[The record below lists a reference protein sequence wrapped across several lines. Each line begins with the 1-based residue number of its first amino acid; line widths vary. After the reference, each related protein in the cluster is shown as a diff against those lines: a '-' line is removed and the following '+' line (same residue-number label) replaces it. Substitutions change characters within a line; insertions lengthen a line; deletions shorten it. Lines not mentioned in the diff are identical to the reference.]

1 MISHNINIHA
11 DDYAISPSSDA
22 DVIALCKAGKLDSI
36 SIMPNMDICEKAC
49 KVFLF
54 EKEKFPKEVKVSV
67 HLNFVEGKCVSPRDK
82 VSHLVDEKSFFTVTW
97 LKLLMWSYNP
107 FVRKKIRAEL
117 ACEIVS
123 QTKKMVSLGMMSSSA
138 IRFDSHQHTH
148 MTPIVFDALL
158 DAIAELEKNNYK
170 IEFIRSSEDPVL
182 PYFFCRGLYKTFSL
196 VNILKCLILNF
207 FSGKVK
213 RDLVRMNLP
222 VTFLCGVFFSDCMNV
237 ERVNKI
243 IPLLKKKAE
252 KEKVSFDILFHP
264 GMMLAT
270 EITDEIVFTKAHTS
284 KNRHVEYD
292 AVMQLD
298 INSEQL

>member
-1 MISHNINIHA
+1 MISRTINVHA

-36 SIMPNMDICEKAC
+36 SVMPNMDICENTC
-49 KVFLF
+49 KTFIA
-54 EKEKFPKEVKVSV
+54 EKENFPKKLKVSV
-67 HLNFVEGKCVSPRDK
+67 HLNFVEGKSISSYNE

-97 LKLLMWSYNP
+97 LKLLLWSYNP

-123 QTKKMVSLGMMSSSA
+123 QTKRMVGLGMISCSA

-158 DAIAELEKNNYK
+158 DAVDELKKNNYE
-170 IEFIRSSEDPVL
+170 IEYIRCSEDPIL
-182 PYFFCRGLYKTFSL
+182 PYFFFREIYKTFSL

-207 FSGKVK
+207 FSKKVRRTLAK
-213 RDLVRMNLP
+213 MNLP
-222 VTFLCGVFFSDCMNV
+222 ATLLCGVFFSDCMNV
-237 ERVNKI
+237 ERVNKVL
-243 IPLLKKKAE
+243 PSLEKKAI
-252 KEKVSFDILFHP
+252 KEKRPFEVLFHP
-264 GMMLAT
+264 GKML
-270 EITDEIVFTKAHTS
+270 ESEVTDEIVFRKAHTS
-284 KNRHVEYD
+284 KNRHIEYD

-298 INSEQL
+298 INYTV

>member
-1 MISHNINIHA
+1 MISYNINVHA

-36 SIMPNMDICEKAC
+36 SVMPNMDICEKAC
-49 KVFLF
+49 KTFLV
-54 EKEKFPKEVKVSV
+54 EKENFPKKVNVSI

-82 VSHLVDEKSFFTVTW
+82 VSHLVNEKSFFTVTW
-97 LKLLMWSYNP
+97 LKLLVWSYNP

-123 QTKKMVSLGMMSSSA
+123 QTERMVSLGMMSCSA

-158 DAIAELEKNNYK
+158 DAVTKLEKNNYK
-170 IEFIRSSEDPVL
+170 VEYIRCSEDPIL
-182 PYFFCRGLYKTFSL
+182 PYFFCREIYKTFSP

-207 FSGKVK
+207 FSKRVK
-213 RDLVRMNLP
+213 RSLARLNLP
-222 VTFLCGVFFSDCMNV
+222 ATFLCGVFFSDCMNV
-237 ERVNKI
+237 ERLNKVL
-243 IPLLKKKAE
+243 PLLEKKAE
-252 KEKVSFDILFHP
+252 KEKRPFEVLFHP
-264 GMMLAT
+264 GTMLASELT
-270 EITDEIVFTKAHTS
+270 EEIVFKKAHTS

-298 INSEQL
+298 IHHNL